1 MAELEQRRKKELALT
16 RKLARKRM
24 TEAGKGMKM
33 MIITEE
39 KIVKMTER
47 GSDTMMMMMM
57 EGKLDMESEIEVVR
71 EIEVEK
77 GAGKKVLE
85 MRDLIAVIGIALA
98 KQAVQVPNE
107 VAGQE
112 REVTAQARLANEI
125 EVGIGMTEREVV
137 QEV

>member
-47 GSDTMMMMMM
+47 GSDTMMMMM
-57 EGKLDMESEIEVVR
+57 EGNLDMESEIEVVR